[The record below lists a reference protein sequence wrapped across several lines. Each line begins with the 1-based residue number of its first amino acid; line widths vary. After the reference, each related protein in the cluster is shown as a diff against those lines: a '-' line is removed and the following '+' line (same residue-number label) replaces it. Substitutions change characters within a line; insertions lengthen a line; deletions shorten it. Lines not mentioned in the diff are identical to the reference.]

1 MPSRSITSKS
11 SGELT
16 RNPRRPSFYLS
27 TGTWGDPTLATN
39 DKGRVV
45 VEAVVAGT
53 LRDIEVLQVA
63 AIREECVR

>member
-1 MPSRSITSKS
+1 M
-11 SGELT
+11 
-16 RNPRRPSFYLS
+16 RPSFYLS

-63 AIREECVR
+63 AVREECVR